1 MDPDRRAWCVTRPLI
16 DARGALWIA
25 SLLSLTLFLVAS
37 AGAQAASGQV
47 LSPSSDPDALSPAGH
62 EADAQAPSL
71 EDAGEAV
78 DDSPATGGQNSPQE
92 ASTQGLPG
100 GLPAPLVLGV
110 GTVAAVCTGGLLVLN
125 HRRRHTPAPA
135 EEEAPSSEGTSSI
148 DEAATGP
155 GLEAEQITVEFPADL
170 PPGLGGILRLGQR
183 AVDNGEYE
191 DAAVWFRTALDVKPD
206 LPVAH
211 LCLGLCRGEVEGPEA
226 ALDSLDRAVDLDP
239 TNAMARYCR
248 AQALARAGQTG
259 EVIDALAPLA
269 PGTDAMADAILA
281 DPAFADLRDHP
292 RLLAL
297 LGRL

>member
-1 MDPDRRAWCVTRPLI
+1 MDPDPRAWGVTRPLI

-37 AGAQAASGQV
+37 AGAQALSAPSGDQP
-47 LSPSSDPDALSPAGH
+47 LSAADH
-62 EADAQAPSL
+62 EVETQAPSI
-71 EDAGEAV
+71 EEAGDEL
-78 DDSPATGGQNSPQE
+78 DGSPADDGQNSPQA
-92 ASTQGLPG
+92 ASTQALPG
-100 GLPAPLVLGV
+100 GIPAPLLLGV
-110 GTVAAVCTGGLLVLN
+110 GAVAAVSAGGLLVLS
-125 HRRRHTPAPA
+125 HRRRTSSTPSDQAPLEPVA
-135 EEEAPSSEGTSSI
+135 DETSSI
-148 DEAATGP
+148 DETDVDG
-155 GLEAEQITVEFPADL
+155 EIETEEITLEFPADL

-183 AVDNGEYE
+183 AVDDGEYE
-191 DAAVWFRTALDVKPD
+191 DAAVWFRTALDVEPD

-226 ALDSLDRAVDLDP
+226 ALESLDRAVDLDP

-248 AQALARAGQTG
+248 AQALARGGQTG
-259 EVIDALAPLA
+259 AVVDALAPLA
-269 PGTDAMADAILA
+269 PGNEVMAEAILA

>member
-1 MDPDRRAWCVTRPLI
+1 MTRPLI

-37 AGAQAASGQV
+37 AGAQALSAPSEDQV
-47 LSPSSDPDALSPAGH
+47 LSPAGH
-62 EADAQAPSL
+62 EVDTQAPSL
-71 EDAGEAV
+71 EDTGQGL
-78 DDSPATGGQNSPQE
+78 DDAPDDDGQNSPQA

-100 GLPAPLVLGV
+100 GLAAPLLLGV
-110 GTVAAVCTGGLLVLN
+110 GAVAAVSAGGLLVLT
-125 HRRRHTPAPA
+125 HRRRDSTTPSDQAPCEPAP
-135 EEEAPSSEGTSSI
+135 EASSTI
-148 DEAATGP
+148 DEAGLDVEAVGP
-155 GLEAEQITVEFPADL
+155 DDGVEAQEVTVRFPADL

-183 AVDNGEYE
+183 AVDDGDYE
-191 DAAVWFRTALDVKPD
+191 EAAIWFRTALDVEPE

-226 ALDSLDRAVDLDP
+226 ALESLDRAVDLDP

-248 AQALARAGQTG
+248 AQALARGGQTG
-259 EVIDALAPLA
+259 AVIDALAPLA
-269 PGTDAMADAILA
+269 PGTEAMGDAILA